1 MSWVGGEG
9 TAPNTGYI
17 GSAGIV
23 ATASQASNFA
33 IEGSGGA
40 TSNFTPSEESEL
52 QGIARNVS
60 ITGEDILTTTT
71 SMLYLSAD
79 DLSTF
84 PDSTELRDIPHTI
97 VTEGTYF
104 IYIATRSAMDPDIK
118 FTVSRNNAPIYEFT
132 YRHDFSISNTDN
144 GYAVLGHAADSFRR
158 LNLRTGD
165 VISAQ
170 TINTN
175 TVARFMNTSAE
186 NITDIV
192 EIYRRAETTSESQ
205 LIDISGGL
213 VQSGRITSLPTGW
226 SRRREDANGESGSL
240 HRAFGV
246 AFKYFSTPTWSRG
259 VRISEIITKEQSDAI
274 TANTLK
280 LGVTDG
286 NVAPLAERFD
296 RTLTLASTSLSSGTA
311 RAIIGSAQLNN
322 PGSDYIISVLLEGAS
337 YTVDIAFGS
346 DPIIDVS
353 TDPGSILT
361 LYLLGSSEFTA
372 QTVAGSVAV
381 DKVALAAGGYRVSI
395 VGDSQFDFTDGVYVW
410 LEKSSGN
417 QINFTLDNINLRVLP
432 NTYQNVLSVLDNEIV
447 DRGLITNDETTDLL
461 HSAHEDAVDY
471 VDNEVEE
478 WAKTGNGNLRI
489 PADKF
494 PLIENQSQFL
504 NSLVQHDIHDGSFD
518 TDVVLRGAIFD
529 VPYVSGGRAGS
540 SNWDVN
546 PSFQTQGYS
555 VIGSL
560 APTILDTQKSSP
572 LAIGNITNRAN
583 LNTPATLYGRRIVD
597 DTTGATSSRYFG
609 FAFKVI
615 DGQFWNGA
623 NPLTNPFGGI
633 PFGLLKV
640 DNREILRADPSGT
653 YLEAFTAISDA
664 TESHQVY
671 LSPILSTGQ
680 IATSDGNGIVIDNA
694 GMTGVFNY
702 NAADKASP
710 NIITIHVGIP
720 FEGIDVEHMSIGEI
734 GDTLSEDRTFS
745 FAGHNVR
752 MRLTFDRTND
762 RFSYQVLG
770 GGGGQGIVITA
781 TAQSAEHAQGS
792 SPDFRRLL
800 QVPLGAAPGSHTLV
814 GFVST
819 GTDGILQVRF
829 SFDGGPTQQIITGV
843 TPVRTGDLEFGTQ
856 ADTNTLNAWYY
867 SEMIWERS
875 TALVGDELLDE
886 IRNLSREWASRPPI
900 YNPFADE
907 RDVVIPAGRLKI
919 EADDGTLADVTA
931 GPITDAINHYV
942 YLGASNINGTQSGV
956 TGSSSVR
963 PSSGSTITSYFV
975 RFDDTL
981 PGVNIPSEATYNSTT
996 GQLTLPTGHWIIT
1009 ASLNVVTNRATN
1021 SRVAAALG
1029 IYLEDTERY
1038 SQSIYMRNDQFG
1050 TVNSVYEQF
1059 QGKVSVTGALIITG
1073 GEQITCR
1080 LGVIRQ
1086 SAGTTRI
1093 DIRGAHLQAYQQLI

>member
-1 MSWVGGEG
+1 MATLNNPSNSILITSQLRALGGFSLARLNEIVHSSGMDTETLLDEKQTESQVQALINTAIANSGGGDG
-9 TAPNTGYI
+9 TGPPGEDGSDGLPGRTPTIVAEQDGQRVVLRISEWSDGSGDAPMTGYLGDGAI
-17 GSAGIV
+17 VSDIAEAINFRGPAGQDG
-23 ATASQASNFA
+23 TD
-33 IEGSGGA
+33 GTGGG

-84 PDSTELRDIPHTI
+84 PDPTELRDIPHTI

-104 IYIATRSAMDPDIK
+104 IYIATRSADDPDIK

-226 SRRREDANGESGSL
+226 SRRREDASGESGSL
-240 HRAFGV
+240 HRAIGV

-259 VRISEIITKEQSDAI
+259 VRISEIISKEQSDAI

-296 RTLTLASTSLSSGTA
+296 RTLTLSSTSLSSGTA
-311 RAIIGSAQLNN
+311 RAIIGSTQLNN

-337 YTVDIAFGS
+337 YTVDIAFGP

-361 LYLLGSSEFTA
+361 LYLLGSSEFSA
-372 QTVAGSVAV
+372 QNVAGSVAV

-471 VDNEVEE
+471 VDGQVEE

-494 PLIENQSQFL
+494 PIVENQSQFL

-540 SNWDVN
+540 SSWTLN

-560 APTILDTQKSSP
+560 APTILDSQKSSP
-572 LAIGNITNRAN
+572 LAIGNITNRAD

-597 DTTGATSSRYFG
+597 DSTGATSSRYFG

-623 NPLTNPFGGI
+623 NPLTNPFGGT

-653 YLEAFTAISDA
+653 YLEAFTAISGT

-680 IATSDGNGIVIDNA
+680 IATSDGNGILIDNA

-702 NAADKASP
+702 NSSDKASP
-710 NIITIHVGIP
+710 NVITVHVGIP
-720 FEGIDVEHMSIGEI
+720 FVGVDVEHVTIGEI
-734 GDTLSEDRTFS
+734 GDTLSEDVTFT
-745 FAGHNVR
+745 FAGHNLR

-762 RFSYQVLG
+762 RFSYQVIG
-770 GGGGQGIVITA
+770 GGGGQGTVITA

-829 SFDGGPTQQIITGV
+829 SFDGGPTQQVITGY

-856 ADTNTLNAWYY
+856 ADT
-867 SEMIWERS
+867 
-875 TALVGDELLDE
+875 
-886 IRNLSREWASRPPI
+886 
-900 YNPFADE
+900 
-907 RDVVIPAGRLKI
+907 
-919 EADDGTLADVTA
+919 
-931 GPITDAINHYV
+931 
-942 YLGASNINGTQSGV
+942 
-956 TGSSSVR
+956 
-963 PSSGSTITSYFV
+963 
-975 RFDDTL
+975 
-981 PGVNIPSEATYNSTT
+981 TT
-996 GQLTLPTGHWIIT
+996 LTLGII
-1009 ASLNVVTNRATN
+1009 
-1021 SRVAAALG
+1021 
-1029 IYLEDTERY
+1029 
-1038 SQSIYMRNDQFG
+1038 
-1050 TVNSVYEQF
+1050 
-1059 QGKVSVTGALIITG
+1059 
-1073 GEQITCR
+1073 
-1080 LGVIRQ
+1080 
-1086 SAGTTRI
+1086 
-1093 DIRGAHLQAYQQLI
+1093 QQ